1 MTALLLFLIFFKI
14 SLFSIGGGYN
24 MVPMMQH
31 ELDAHGWLTP
41 NEFLDLFALSEA
53 TPGPVAVNAATLAGA
68 KIAGPLGALAATAG
82 ACLPGFLLA
91 LLAGAW
97 LLRHRDH
104 PDIAAI
110 LRILPPLLAGL
121 ILATTYRLFSALD
134 LAPAAKPALQLAIL
148 AAVLPRRPLPP
159 QDLPPRPTRRR
170 RPRRSRHPL
179 GLTPKKPSPAPSAAL
194 ASTIRPQAAPHPAA
208 GRPQVGPYRIRLSSR
223 LIRLPLRVRKIVES
237 PSPSKPLSVGPGLRA
252 GRIRQGLRPRKDVE
266 WASNVPPPFGMGRL
280 RPPLQPSHTALTGC
294 PLTSCNF
301 HNRPSARERFDGA
314 APQEYDAARPK
325 LERS

>member
-24 MVPMMQH
+24 MVPLMQH
-31 ELDAHGWLTP
+31 ELDTHGWLTP

-91 LLAGAW
+91 VLAGAW

-121 ILATTYRLFSALD
+121 ILATSYRLFSALD
-134 LAPAAKPALQLAIL
+134 LAPDANPVLQLAIL
-148 AAVLPRRPLPP
+148 AAVCLAALFRPK
-159 QDLPPRPTRRR
+159 T
-170 RPRRSRHPL
+170 SPL
-179 GLTPKKPSPAPSAAL
+179 LLLAAAAL
-194 ASTIRPQAAPHPAA
+194 A
-208 GRPQVGPYRIRLSSR
+208 
-223 LIRLPLRVRKIVES
+223 
-237 PSPSKPLSVGPGLRA
+237 GLA
-252 GRIRQGLRPRKDVE
+252 TL
-266 WASNVPPPFGMGRL
+266 WA
-280 RPPLQPSHTALTGC
+280 
-294 PLTSCNF
+294 
-301 HNRPSARERFDGA
+301 
-314 APQEYDAARPK
+314 
-325 LERS
+325 